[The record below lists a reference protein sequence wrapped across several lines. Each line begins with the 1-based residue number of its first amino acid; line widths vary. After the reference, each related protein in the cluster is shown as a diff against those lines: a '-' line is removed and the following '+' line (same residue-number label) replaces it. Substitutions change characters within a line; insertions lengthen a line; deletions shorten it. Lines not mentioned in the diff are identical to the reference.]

1 MYDIFISFS
10 SKEES
15 SAEFV
20 RSVLETNKITCWKA
34 PQNIP
39 LGSDY
44 AKAIPDAIS
53 ECQIFLLMLS
63 EKSQKSPWVRKEL
76 DMAVNCGKLIIPFV
90 MEDCQL
96 NEAFNFI
103 LSNVQRYNAYQKNA
117 EAMGD
122 LVKQI
127 YAITGKPLVVPMIL
141 DDPPLDNTSDEDL
154 TETNLDNTSDED
166 LTETNLDNDPD
177 QEPVVVNDSA
187 APIRCPRCGSD
198 KVVRIGAARRLAAG
212 MAAGMGT
219 HLFLGPMIGAVAA
232 IAAAGAVQTRYRCKS
247 CKIEFKSVVQD
258 KPDQTAET
266 IEEESGKE

>member
-1 MYDIFISFS
+1 MHDVFISFS

-15 SAEFV
+15 KAEFV
-20 RSVLETNKITCWKA
+20 RRVLETNMIACWKA

-44 AKAIPDAIS
+44 AKAIPDAIR
-53 ECQIFLLMLS
+53 ECRIFLLMLS

-117 EAMGD
+117 EAMED

-127 YAITGKPLVVPMIL
+127 YAITGKPLVAPPL
-141 DDPPLDNTSDEDL
+141 DDTSDEDLTETNSDNTSDEDL
-154 TETNLDNTSDED
+154 TETNLDNV
-166 LTETNLDNDPD
+166 PD

-198 KVVRIGAARRLAAG
+198 QVVRIGAARRLAAG
-212 MAAGMGT
+212 TAVGVGT
-219 HLFLGPMIGAVAA
+219 LLFLGPKLGAVAA

-247 CKIEFKSVVQD
+247 CKIKFKSVVQD

-266 IEEESGKE
+266 IEEESVKE

>member
-1 MYDIFISFS
+1 MHDVFISFS

-15 SAEFV
+15 KAEFV
-20 RSVLETNKITCWKA
+20 RRVLETNMIACWKA

-44 AKAIPDAIS
+44 AKAIPDAIR
-53 ECQIFLLMLS
+53 ECRIFLLMLS
-63 EKSQKSPWVRKEL
+63 EKSQESPWVRKEL

-117 EAMGD
+117 EAMED

-127 YAITGKPLVVPMIL
+127 YAITGKPLVA
-141 DDPPLDNTSDEDL
+141 PPLDNTSDEDL
-154 TETNLDNTSDED
+154 TETNSDNTSDED
-166 LTETNLDNDPD
+166 LTETNLDNVPD

-198 KVVRIGAARRLAAG
+198 QVVRIGGARWLADGTAAG
-212 MAAGMGT
+212 VDPL
-219 HLFLGPMIGAVAA
+219 LFLFPMIGVVAA

-247 CKIEFKSVVQD
+247 CKIKFKSVVQD

-266 IEEESGKE
+266 IKEESGKE

>member
-1 MYDIFISFS
+1 MHDVFISFS

-15 SAEFV
+15 KADFV
-20 RSVLETNKITCWKA
+20 RRVLETNKIACWKA

-44 AKAIPDAIS
+44 AKAIPDAIR
-53 ECQIFLLMLS
+53 ECRIFLLMLS
-63 EKSQKSPWVRKEL
+63 EKSQESPWVRKEL

-96 NEAFNFI
+96 NEEFNFI

-117 EAMGD
+117 EAMED

-127 YAITGKPLVVPMIL
+127 YAITGKPLVAPKMPIVPL
-141 DDPPLDNTSDEDL
+141 QGNTSDEGLTETSSDNTSDEDL
-154 TETNLDNTSDED
+154 TETNLDNV
-166 LTETNLDNDPD
+166 PD

-198 KVVRIGAARRLAAG
+198 QVVRIGAAGRLAAG
-212 MAAGMGT
+212 AAAGMGT
-219 HLFLGPMIGAVAA
+219 WLFLGPMLGVAA
-232 IAAAGAVQTRYRCKS
+232 VMAAAGAFQTRYRCKS

-266 IEEESGKE
+266 IEEESGKK